1 MPEGNP
7 HGSDVGPRRVARLG
21 KKRKSYFEEVEPQAE
36 SRVTLPNVVRICSG
50 PTCNSSTLLFFGGA
64 GEKLRTSV
72 GWILAVMGNWT
83 KTHKWQQQPAGLAN
97 NNTWLNVAW
106 AQCRATLSV

>member
-1 MPEGNP
+1 MLEGNP

-50 PTCNSSTLLFFGGA
+50 PTCNSSKIFFFLGG
-64 GEKLRTSV
+64 GGKTENLSRVDIGCHGKLD
-72 GWILAVMGNWT
+72 
-83 KTHKWQQQPAGLAN
+83 
-97 NNTWLNVAW
+97 
-106 AQCRATLSV
+106 